1 MRIALFLCS
10 LAILA
15 LTACRSTEDPSMQ
28 KHNPDVPQ
36 RDPHSFSQP
45 SAVCVQHVSLDL
57 DLDFDQ
63 LQARGT
69 CTLSLRRTDPSAPL
83 WLDTEGLLIDSV
95 MAVPMDTPVPFE
107 LGPRDPTL
115 GQPLRIELPSACDR
129 VRIVY
134 RTAASGAAA
143 MQWLSSAQTSGDQPF
158 LFTQGQ
164 AILTRSWIPLQD
176 SPAVRVTWD
185 ARIRAPKGLRPLMS
199 AEERGGDAATGYTFA
214 MRHPVPSYLIALACG
229 KLEERIISA
238 RCAVWAE
245 PEVVEAASKELEDME
260 RMVAAC
266 EQLFG
271 PYRWGRYDVLV
282 LPASFPFGGMENPCL
297 TFATPTI
304 LAGDKSLV
312 ALIAHELAHSWSG
325 NLVTNATW
333 RDFWLN
339 EGFTVYLEQRI
350 MEHVYGVER
359 AKMEIALSMR
369 QLAQELRTLPPG
381 DQVLHIDLAGRN
393 PDDGM
398 TSIPYD
404 KGAAFLRRLEQVF
417 GRQRFDAFLRA
428 YFDRYAFQSITTSQ
442 FSEWLQHDLLDQE
455 PKLAAT
461 VDVPLWIETPGLPAD
476 APFAESTAFLAVD
489 VVREAVSSQKSAAA
503 LLALGDLDWNTQQW
517 LRFLADLR
525 VDAAVMAAIDT
536 RHRLTTSGNS
546 EVLCLW
552 LELAIA
558 ADYAPAMPRLEQ
570 FLVTV
575 GRRKFLK
582 PLYEALLR
590 TANGKERALA
600 MYQKARPHYHAVAVR
615 TLDEL
620 LGYAAPTGSG
630 TQR

>member
-1 MRIALFLCS
+1 
-10 LAILA
+10 
-15 LTACRSTEDPSMQ
+15 
-28 KHNPDVPQ
+28 
-36 RDPHSFSQP
+36 
-45 SAVCVQHVSLDL
+45 
-57 DLDFDQ
+57 
-63 LQARGT
+63 
-69 CTLSLRRTDPSAPL
+69 
-83 WLDTEGLLIDSV
+83 
-95 MAVPMDTPVPFE
+95 
-107 LGPRDPTL
+107 
-115 GQPLRIELPSACDR
+115 
-129 VRIVY
+129 
-134 RTAASGAAA
+134 
-143 MQWLSSAQTSGDQPF
+143 
-158 LFTQGQ
+158 
-164 AILTRSWIPLQD
+164 
-176 SPAVRVTWD
+176 
-185 ARIRAPKGLRPLMS
+185 
-199 AEERGGDAATGYTFA
+199 
-214 MRHPVPSYLIALACG
+214 
-229 KLEERIISA
+229 
-238 RCAVWAE
+238 
-245 PEVVEAASKELEDME
+245 
-260 RMVAAC
+260 
-266 EQLFG
+266 
-271 PYRWGRYDVLV
+271 
-282 LPASFPFGGMENPCL
+282 MENPCL